1 MAPTLLIFK
10 PSLNTIVATILII
23 VTTTVQTAMSD
34 LQQDLLNNQ
43 FIIHINRTTFLYGV
57 I

>member
-34 LQQDLLNNQ
+34 LQRDLLNNQ